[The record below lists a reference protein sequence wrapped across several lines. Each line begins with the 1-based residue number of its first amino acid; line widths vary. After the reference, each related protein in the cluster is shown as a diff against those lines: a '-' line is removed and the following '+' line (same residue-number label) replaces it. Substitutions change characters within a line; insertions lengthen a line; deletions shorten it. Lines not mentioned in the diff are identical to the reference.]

1 MSGSVETFSVARTMQ
16 AIELLSFQPASA
28 PQVAD
33 ALQVHP
39 GTSRRLLN
47 RLVSEGW
54 LIRTGS
60 YRHVYMPTMRIAA
73 MAAQLVSRDPL
84 AVAALPIVSE
94 LHAETG
100 ATTHLCIPSYRS
112 VLCLVHRSGGPD
124 ARPQLREL
132 VPAHATAAGKVL
144 MAYRDH
150 WRVSVLSRPLEPLT
164 ERTVVDPAR
173 IDAEAAVTRKRGFA
187 LDDGELER
195 GLRGVAV
202 PVRGEGGAVVASL
215 ALNAPAPQLPDAA
228 LSEIAALLTRRATV
242 LHQSPGARE
251 R

>member
-1 MSGSVETFSVARTMQ
+1 MRGSVEAYSVARTMQ

-33 ALQVHP
+33 ALRVHP

-60 YRHVYMPTMRIAA
+60 FRHVYVPTMRIAA

-84 AVAALPIVSE
+84 AVAALPLVSA

-100 ATTHLCIPSYRS
+100 AAAHLCIPSYRS
-112 VLCLVHRSGGPD
+112 VLCLVHRAGGPD

-150 WRVSVLSRPLEPLT
+150 WRASVLARPLDPLT
-164 ERTVVDPAR
+164 HRTVVDPAR
-173 IDAEAAVTRKRGFA
+173 VEAEAELTRERGFA
-187 LDDGELER
+187 LEDEELEP

-202 PVRGEGGAVVASL
+202 PIRGKDGTMLASL
-215 ALNAPAPQLPDAA
+215 ALTAPAPQLPDEAVG
-228 LSEIAALLTRRATV
+228 EIVALLKHRATA
-242 LHQSPGARE
+242 LHQSTSSGE